1 MKNCKTFYEVQTV
14 NHLKQIIQ
22 PPPLPPTTPSTPHK
36 IKAYYVSGKK
46 VFLRRYTEIYRHFLS

>member
-1 MKNCKTFYEVQTV
+1 MKNCKTFYEVQTAS
-14 NHLKQIIQ
+14 HLKLIIQ

-46 VFLRRYTEIYRHFLS
+46 VF